1 MVLGKAAGSCSILF
15 SPVIFFSFLSGLD
28 PTRDKRTS
36 KNPHDREDRQ
46 LGLVPGAHGPRN
58 IAGSSDIL
66 IPALLGCGVAAR
78 DGAGLVPVAICGSR
92 ARGAAG
98 HVSGHGGGELAALAD
113 LVAVQVEDDGD
124 GDEGGGDAAEQ
135 RRRPLDPHPVEH
147 VRREEREARAA
158 ERPQERVAGDG
169 GGGADEKK
177 VG

>member
-1 MVLGKAAGSCSILF
+1 MVLGKAAGSCSIFF

-92 ARGAAG
+92 ARGVAG

-113 LVAVQVEDDGD
+113 LVAVQVEDDWD
-124 GDEGGGDAAEQ
+124 GDEGCDPSCAASASSDLG
-135 RRRPLDPHPVEH
+135 RGRS
-147 VRREEREARAA
+147 AR
-158 ERPQERVAGDG
+158 
-169 GGGADEKK
+169 GGASPPKISSTRTTM
-177 VG
+177 GRTR